1 MNVNKLLTKDY
12 EKTTLG
18 ERGKNK
24 PKTNPKQTQTNPNKA
39 KQIEDPEG
47 TQTIYAQG
55 NPNKSKIPRGPN
67 LCPRYFKANLFPAA
81 KGRATASKFPIFFVD
96 IFHPSLLYVVLF

>member
-1 MNVNKLLTKDY
+1 MQNKAKYQKSQMNVNKLLTKDY

-24 PKTNPKQTQTNPNKA
+24 PKTNPKQSQTNP

-47 TQTIYAQG
+47 TQFQPEGPTNSPLTAAHRQG
-55 NPNKSKIPRGPN
+55 
-67 LCPRYFKANLFPAA
+67 
-81 KGRATASKFPIFFVD
+81 
-96 IFHPSLLYVVLF
+96 

>member
-1 MNVNKLLTKDY
+1 MQNKPKLQRSQMNVNKVLTKDY
-12 EKTTLG
+12 EKKTLG

-39 KQIEDPEG
+39 K
-47 TQTIYAQG
+47 T

-67 LCPRYFKANLFPAA
+67 
-81 KGRATASKFPIFFVD
+81 
-96 IFHPSLLYVVLF
+96 FHPVSPAFFAFYAPYAMV